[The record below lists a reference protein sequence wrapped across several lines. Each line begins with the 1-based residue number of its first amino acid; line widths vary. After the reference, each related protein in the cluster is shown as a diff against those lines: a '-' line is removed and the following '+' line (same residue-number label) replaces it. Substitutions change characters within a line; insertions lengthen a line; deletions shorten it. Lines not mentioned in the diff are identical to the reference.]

1 MGDGSADLSRL
12 VYPRRS
18 GGFQSVFGVGATWRP
33 SRSGMPYSICA
44 EPVDCAKLIEQ
55 SKPLANKNQ
64 AATIGAALGDRRSI
78 ESTILKFIVV
88 LHTLHA
94 LVAKSFVDVRQY
106 IFYRARFP
114 LLLSQECTSSN
125 Y

>member
-64 AATIGAALGDRRSI
+64 AATIGTILGDRRSI
-78 ESTILKFIVV
+78 ESTILVFTAV
-88 LHTLHA
+88 LQILHA
-94 LVAKSFVDVRQY
+94 LITNHLQNPAPYSCLAK
-106 IFYRARFP
+106 
-114 LLLSQECTSSN
+114 
-125 Y
+125 